1 MVIAYLLKWS
11 FESWLICSSSFWVSC
26 SFVRLRNSVALR
38 YVSAWNTVS
47 FGVLDVNA
55 SCPWNYRSCKFR
67 ERPIDWSIASSSSTK
82 TYVWVPS
89 PQNPDK
95 PTLEKQ
101 KRFWVLAE
109 NCTLKWLLADFSRFW
124 LDFNSIRVFD
134 SYSSTLAA
142 AGTKVLVVIIFFFL
156 RFKSKLSMDQ
166 KNFSCYRVPHEIWKR
181 CYGRI
186 PSITID
192 RNR

>member
-1 MVIAYLLKWS
+1 MTWNEFWWVFIFLVEVVVIDFWLSSACGYRIFAQVEFWVLAYLLI
-11 FESWLICSSSFWVSC
+11 FILGFLLI
-26 SFVRLRNSVALR
+26 RTA
-38 YVSAWNTVS
+38 
-47 FGVLDVNA
+47 
-55 SCPWNYRSCKFR
+55 
-67 ERPIDWSIASSSSTK
+67 E
-82 TYVWVPS
+82 
-89 PQNPDK
+89 
-95 PTLEKQ
+95 TLEKQ